1 MAEKYYV
8 TIYCEAVDAYE
19 VEAEEQN
26 MNFLKLIA
34 LALLVFIALVLIV
47 TFLWLAALIAAK
59 LIEFV
64 YDLLW

>member
-1 MAEKYYV
+1 
-8 TIYCEAVDAYE
+8 
-19 VEAEEQN
+19 

-47 TFLWLAALIAAK
+47 TFMWLAALIAAK